1 MTYMIRLRPPTT
13 AEVQES
19 NSQRPRIEDRCIL
32 RPVSENLG
40 ETIDEALRS
49 ESQFHQVIAGR
60 RAKDATITLWTYPGS
75 FDDFRR
81 LKKELYRLGFPV
93 AARPLP
99 DGVPICGSST
109 GSKSTAE

>member
-1 MTYMIRLRPPTT
+1 MIRMRPPTT
-13 AEVQES
+13 EEIHES
-19 NSQRPRIEDRCIL
+19 NSQRPRIEDRFVL
-32 RPVSENLG
+32 RPVSDNIG
-40 ETIDEALRS
+40 ETIDEALQPA
-49 ESQFHQVIAGR
+49 SQFHQIITGR

-81 LKKELYRLGFPV
+81 LKQELYRLSFPV

-99 DGVPICGSST
+99 DGVPISGSSH